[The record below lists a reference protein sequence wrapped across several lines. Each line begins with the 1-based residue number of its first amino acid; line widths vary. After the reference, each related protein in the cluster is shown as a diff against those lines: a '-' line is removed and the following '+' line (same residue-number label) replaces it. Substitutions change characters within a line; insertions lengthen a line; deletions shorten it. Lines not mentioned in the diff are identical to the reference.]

1 MKTLVTIGRGGTGKS
16 SFTALMA
23 KALIEANQAP
33 ILLVDAD
40 PDQNLAEMLGVDL
53 KEAGKS
59 TIADLIVSTFIKG
72 GGTTVG
78 VPPTQRIESR
88 IWENGLY
95 ESKNFDFMAVGTKW
109 VEGCYCMP
117 NSALKGALE
126 SLTKTYKYVLI
137 DSPAGLENL
146 NRRITSN
153 VNDVF
158 DILDHSKKSQD
169 HVRRAYKI
177 AKEVDMQFENF
188 YIVGGYRFP
197 AELGKQAEDDLK
209 FKYLGKIEADDELDE
224 YVLDG
229 KSLLDLSKDNK
240 AYLSVKKILQ
250 SLGYLI
256 IPESFT
262 QFFGNLAYLYLHRDF
277 CLRNLERFKKTVI
290 QHSRKPLQ
298 RFPN

>member
-1 MKTLVTIGRGGTGKS
+1 MKTLVTVGRGGTGKS

-23 KALIEANQAP
+23 KALIEAEKAP

-40 PDQNLAEMLGVDL
+40 PDQNLAEMVGIDL

-59 TIADLIVSTFIKG
+59 TIADLIVSTFIEG

-95 ESKNFDFMAVGTKW
+95 ESKDFDFLGVGTKW

-126 SLTKTYKYVLI
+126 SLTKNYKYVLI

-146 NRRITSN
+146 NRRITSS
-153 VNDVF
+153 VNDIF

-169 HVRRAYKI
+169 HVRRALKI
-177 AKEVDMQFENF
+177 IKEVDMHFENF
-188 YIVGGYRFP
+188 YIIGGYRFP
-197 AELGKQAEDDLK
+197 EELGKQAEDDLK
-209 FKYLGKIEADDELDE
+209 IKYLGKIAQDPLLDD
-224 YVLDG
+224 YVLNG
-229 KSLLDLSKDNK
+229 KSLIDLPNDNK
-240 AYLSVKKILQ
+240 AYLSVKKVLEN
-250 SLGYLI
+250 LNYL
-256 IPESFT
+256 
-262 QFFGNLAYLYLHRDF
+262 
-277 CLRNLERFKKTVI
+277 
-290 QHSRKPLQ
+290 
-298 RFPN
+298 

>member
-1 MKTLVTIGRGGTGKS
+1 MKTLVTVGRGGTGKS

-23 KALIEANQAP
+23 KNLIEANQSP

-59 TIADLIVSTFIKG
+59 TIADLIVSTFIEG

-78 VPPTQRIESR
+78 VAPTQRIESR
-88 IWENGLY
+88 IWSNGLY
-95 ESKNFDFMAVGTKW
+95 ESKNFDFLAVGTKW

-126 SLTKTYKYVLI
+126 SLTKNYKYVLV

-146 NRRITSN
+146 NRRITSE
-153 VNDVF
+153 VNDIF

-177 AKEVDMQFENF
+177 AKEVDMKFDNF
-188 YIVGGYRFP
+188 YLVGGYRFP
-197 AELGKQAEDDLK
+197 AELGKQAEDELK
-209 FKYLGKIEADDELDE
+209 FKYLGKIEADEQLDDF
-224 YVLDG
+224 VLNG
-229 KSLLDLSKDNK
+229 KSLLDLPKTNK
-240 AYLSVKKILQ
+240 AYLSVNKILKT
-250 SLGYLI
+250 LGYL
-256 IPESFT
+256 
-262 QFFGNLAYLYLHRDF
+262 
-277 CLRNLERFKKTVI
+277 
-290 QHSRKPLQ
+290 
-298 RFPN
+298 

>member
-1 MKTLVTIGRGGTGKS
+1 MKTLVTVGRGGIGKS

-23 KALIEANQAP
+23 KALINSAQSP

-40 PDQNLAEMLGVDL
+40 PDQNLAEMLGIDL

-59 TIADLIVSTFIKG
+59 TIAELLVSTFIEQ

-78 VPPTQRIESR
+78 IPPTQRIESR
-88 IWENGLY
+88 IWENALF
-95 ESKNFDFMAVGTKW
+95 ESPNFDFLAVGTKW

-126 SLTKTYKYVLI
+126 SLTKNYKYVLV

-153 VNDVF
+153 VNDIF

-177 AKEVDMQFENF
+177 AKEVDMKFENF
-188 YIVGGYRFP
+188 YLVGGYRFP
-197 AELGKQAEDDLK
+197 AELSKQVEVDLGFK
-209 FKYLGKIEADDELDE
+209 FLGKIAADDQLDE
-224 YVLDG
+224 FVLNG
-229 KSLLDLSKDNK
+229 KSLLDLPSSSK
-240 AYLSVKKILQ
+240 AYLSVKAILKN
-250 SLGYLI
+250 LGYL
-256 IPESFT
+256 
-262 QFFGNLAYLYLHRDF
+262 
-277 CLRNLERFKKTVI
+277 
-290 QHSRKPLQ
+290 
-298 RFPN
+298 

>member
-16 SFTALMA
+16 SFTSLMA
-23 KALIEANQAP
+23 KCFIEAGISP

-53 KEAGKS
+53 KDAGKS
-59 TIADLIVSTFIKG
+59 TIADLIVSTFIEK

-88 IWENGLY
+88 IWEKGLY
-95 ESKNFDFMAVGTKW
+95 EGKNFDFMAVGTKW

-117 NSALKGALE
+117 NSALKNALG
-126 SLTKTYKYVLI
+126 SLTKNYKYVLV

-146 NRRITSN
+146 NRRITSE
-153 VNDVF
+153 VNDIF

-177 AKEVDMQFENF
+177 AKEVDMKFENF

-197 AELGKQAEDDLK
+197 EELGKQAETDLK
-209 FKYLGKIEADDELDE
+209 FKYLGKINADDQLDE

-229 KSLLDLSKDNK
+229 KNLLELPNDNK
-240 AYLSVKKILQ
+240 AYLSVKQILK
-250 SLGYLI
+250 
-256 IPESFT
+256 
-262 QFFGNLAYLYLHRDF
+262 NLDY
-277 CLRNLERFKKTVI
+277 V
-290 QHSRKPLQ
+290 
-298 RFPN
+298 